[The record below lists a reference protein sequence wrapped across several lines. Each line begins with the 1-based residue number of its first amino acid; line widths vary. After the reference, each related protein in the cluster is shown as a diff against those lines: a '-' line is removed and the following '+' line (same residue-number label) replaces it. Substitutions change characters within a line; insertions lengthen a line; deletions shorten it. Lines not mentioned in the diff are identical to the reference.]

1 MEWGAE
7 RYTKRYAGTLLV
19 TIGCRNDF
27 VVSNTIAAREG
38 VFHPRNLLGR
48 KERPTRLRQVRY
60 GHRVF
65 TEAERD
71 IMAATTPKVR
81 SFSEAARE
89 AGLPVV
95 VDRDFISELGPVI
108 WVSARPA

>member
-48 KERPTRLRQVRY
+48 KERPTNNDSFYWSSGEFHGL
-60 GHRVF
+60 
-65 TEAERD
+65 TIAEREQ
-71 IMAATTPKVR
+71 MAATNTTPKVR

-95 VDRDFISELGPVI
+95 VDRDFISE
-108 WVSARPA
+108 